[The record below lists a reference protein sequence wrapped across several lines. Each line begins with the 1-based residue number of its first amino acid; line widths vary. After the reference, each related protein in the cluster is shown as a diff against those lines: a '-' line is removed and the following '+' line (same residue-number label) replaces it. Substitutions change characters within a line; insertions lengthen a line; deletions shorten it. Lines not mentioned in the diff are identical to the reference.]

1 MAKSILLQTTIPF
14 SDDDWNIRSFSMLAE
29 HLSSLRDE
37 NGYALYDVSARNREA
52 RPDEADPVLS
62 KVDGSDIDQIWLFAL
77 DNGDGL
83 SVEDCEAITRFRQRG
98 GGLLTVRDHND
109 MGSSLCSLSGVG
121 AAHYFHSKQQEPDDS
136 RHQRDDAYTLNVD
149 WPNYHS
155 GANGDYQKI
164 EVVSNH
170 ELLLRSDGSLLEY
183 FPSHPHEGAIG
194 APDPSASVIATGK
207 SLITGRDFNLVVAF
221 EKSTDEHG
229 NRLGRAI
236 AESSFHHFVD
246 YNWDTDRG
254 CPPFIS
260 EPPGDGY
267 KRNPERLNDI
277 KHYVANAARWLA

>member
-29 HLSSLRDE
+29 YLSSLRDE
-37 NGYALYDVSARNREA
+37 NGYALYDVATRNREA

-83 SVEDCEAITRFRQRG
+83 SIEDCEAITRFRQRG

-221 EKSTDEHG
+221 EKSTTNTATG
-229 NRLGRAI
+229 
-236 AESSFHHFVD
+236 
-246 YNWDTDRG
+246 
-254 CPPFIS
+254 
-260 EPPGDGY
+260 
-267 KRNPERLNDI
+267 
-277 KHYVANAARWLA
+277 